1 MPKRRDQYRHL
12 EPGLIVRTIEALRQR
27 ILERFPES
35 GLLEVATE
43 LVQTS
48 RETARRARRL
58 TRPML
63 LMRIPILAGAVG
75 GLAGLAYIVLSLDII
90 ALTRRA
96 DPITLTQGME
106 SVVNLVIVI
115 GAFVWSLWKLEDGV
129 RRGRIM
135 RALHEFRSLAH
146 VVDMHQLTKD
156 PTIVLGPGP
165 AEQRMS
171 QFALARY
178 LDYCAEML
186 SLIGKL
192 AALYAAETDDPE
204 VVRAV
209 NEIETLTTD
218 MGRKIWQKITIL
230 GDLKE
235 RVG

>member
-12 EPGLIVRTIEALRQR
+12 EPGLIVRTIEALHDRV
-27 ILERFPES
+27 LTRFPDS
-35 GLLEVATE
+35 GLRQVVGE
-43 LVQTS
+43 LVQTGQ
-48 RETARRARRL
+48 ETAKRAKRL

-63 LMRIPILAGAVG
+63 LMRIPILAGTLL
-75 GLAGLAYIVLSLDII
+75 GLGGLAYIVLSLDII

-96 DPITLTQGME
+96 DPISLTQGME
-106 SVVNLVIVI
+106 SVVNLVIVV

-129 RRGRIM
+129 RRGRVM
-135 RALHEFRSLAH
+135 KALHEFRSLAH
-146 VVDMHQLTKD
+146 VIDMHQLTKD

-165 AEQRMS
+165 AEHRMS

-178 LDYCAEML
+178 LDYCAEAL
-186 SLIGKL
+186 ALIGKL

-230 GDLKE
+230 GDLEE
-235 RVG
+235 RAG